1 MEPLS
6 ALSIATAAV
15 QFLDFAGTILS
26 STYKIYASNSGGLGQ
41 NNDIRSITRKLIDL
55 NKKLEADLN
64 SPSHASLSSQ
74 DQHISRLG
82 KDCNNIGNQLVL
94 ALDRIQS
101 QQGTKLWESFRL
113 ALATVWNRGEIESL
127 QETLSNY
134 RQQISM
140 HVLVASSYVSL

>member
-1 MEPLS
+1 M
-6 ALSIATAAV
+6 
-15 QFLDFAGTILS
+15 
-26 STYKIYASNSGGLGQ
+26 
-41 NNDIRSITRKLIDL
+41 
-55 NKKLEADLN
+55 DLN
-64 SPSHASLSSQ
+64 SPSHASLSLQ

-94 ALDRIQS
+94 ALNRIQS
-101 QQGTKLWESFRL
+101 QQGTKLWGSFRL

-140 HVLVASSYVSL
+140 HVLVASRYVSLWIAK